1 MPLSDSDTSSAE
13 RNERRNKPRPL
24 DSKDDHVHRHFSPGP
39 YNTSAMSDE
48 YQQMLNLDF
57 FHDTIGDNEP
67 IDYET
72 SKSAEFRRSLVDEVK
87 RFGKIYVEPP
97 TAKSPRKGRQIHLQK
112 YNTRK
117 MQKQRAKLAYKWGI
131 SDIPYED
138 SDPENDRCQTPES
151 ESSSQDEPGSPKC
164 PELSGSASEPKEIP
178 RQAPKREPPPPTS
191 KPNKRNEPSTNCPRP
206 ARRGPRDTNI
216 TLDADTP
223 QRQRQKND
231 RQRLEQGL
239 RPRLGFSENGPVGK
253 LGGLLFQQVQGPRQA
268 ASNRFQPSTPAS
280 DMASEPSPSKSFGPN
295 QNERNGTPSSQSN
308 GWPWRDNRSGRMYG
322 NNNCVDASNSN
333 PRPSNNNRAEPF
345 HYNGNKHS
353 YWATEPYWR
362 PHAQQQWNTQLQVE
376 KEHPVNYRRG
386 GVVGD
391 WRKQNQQFKPPP
403 KEHYPVQE
411 AYPSDHPMKEQL
423 SLLKRAIRKI
433 SAKQI
438 PIPEELKLLQ
448 TQLLNCHW
456 SNEPSEY
463 QSSTSNAAKKR
474 RAIIG
479 SSPGVH
485 SNVAP
490 GGGLRNCSGRQQKGG
505 MHAAGVGDNVQYT
518 PESIEQTKFMVYLN
532 VQPDLLD
539 SDEESDYFLSHVKV
553 S

>member
-13 RNERRNKPRPL
+13 RNERRNAPRPL
-24 DSKDDHVHRHFSPGP
+24 DSKDDHVHRPFSPGP

-151 ESSSQDEPGSPKC
+151 ESSSQDEPDSPEC

-178 RQAPKREPPPPTS
+178 RQTQKREPPTPTS
-191 KPNKRNEPSTNCPRP
+191 KPKPSKRNEPSTNTPRP
-206 ARRGPRDTNI
+206 ARRGPRETNI
-216 TLDADTP
+216 TLDADSP
-223 QRQRQKND
+223 SRQRQKSE

-239 RPRLGFSENGPVGK
+239 RPRLGFSETLPVGK
-253 LGGLLFQQVQGPRQA
+253 LGGLLFQQVQGQRQV
-268 ASNRFQPSTPAS
+268 ASRFQPSTPAS

-295 QNERNGTPSSQSN
+295 TSE
-308 GWPWRDNRSGRMYG
+308 RMYG
-322 NNNCVDASNSN
+322 NNNCVEALNSNS
-333 PRPSNNNRAEPF
+333 RPSNNNRAEPF
-345 HYNGNKHS
+345 HYNGNKNS

-376 KEHPVNYRRG
+376 KDNPANYRRG

-391 WRKQNQQFKPPP
+391 WRKNNQQFKPPP
-403 KEHYPVQE
+403 KEHYPVPE

-456 SNEPSEY
+456 SSEPSEY
-463 QSSTSNAAKKR
+463 QSSPPSAAKKR

-485 SNVAP
+485 SNVSP
-490 GGGLRNCSGRQQKGG
+490 LGGARGCSGRQKSGG
-505 MHAAGVGDNVQYT
+505 MHTAGAGDVNVQYT